1 MPIAKRVLAA
11 LLMATGIVLVF
22 AGLSAALGF
31 TAIGMLA
38 SVAAIAALLYA
49 GAVWFGGAPVAFA
62 PAADGIIIVFDRSL
76 RVAAGSASGASILS
90 QFPELLRPDIEVRCR
105 AALRGEHSHFDCEHA
120 GARVSFDIAPVQ
132 TGQGPV
138 MYGVL
143 ISGSGVPVARMSAA
157 PLATV
162 A

>member
-11 LLMATGIVLVF
+11 LLLATGIVLVF
-22 AGLSAALGF
+22 AGVSAALGF
-31 TAIGMLA
+31 TNVGILA
-38 SVAAIAALLYA
+38 SVAVIATLLYA
-49 GAVWFGGAPVAFA
+49 GAVWFGGAPVPLV
-62 PAADGIIIVFDRSL
+62 PAGAETIIVFDRSL
-76 RVAAGSASGASILS
+76 RVAAGRAPGVSILS
-90 QFPELLRPDIEVRCR
+90 QFPERLRPDIELRCR

-132 TGQGPV
+132 TVHGLV

-143 ISGSGVPVARMSAA
+143 ISGSGVPVAHMSGA
-157 PLATV
+157 PLTTV